1 MGLAKAFNSGR
12 LLGMAEV
19 KLVFPELSG
28 VERGAKLLAQDF
40 KSKPLYYLARE
51 SIQNSLDA
59 WTKEARDAGKP
70 ARVIFRLHEVPKGKV
85 ICRDEILKAF
95 ERAEK
100 YWESRQSMFQSI
112 WDAAD
117 SALTS
122 DKVRILEIS
131 DYNTCGL
138 EGDDRKVGG
147 RWHSLVKSEGV
158 PNPNAGAGGSY
169 GIGKMAPFACSD
181 ARTVLYSTKTQ
192 EGHAFQGVCRLATFE
207 QERVRRAPD
216 GFIGLDTGP
225 KSEPYIAVRKE
236 KDIPSLFL
244 RSEIGTSVWCVGF
257 IKQKHWAREVIA
269 ASLDSFWLA
278 IHLGHLEVDVVD
290 EHGEATQINK
300 RTLSAVIAAAGD
312 KAHLAKCSLAAYE
325 TTKPEHRLVS
335 PEKALFHS
343 LLGHVKL
350 YLAFGSKDTCSNECY
365 QVRNNFMRIRSKRWR
380 CPVDYT
386 AVVVCDDPQ
395 GAAYLRSMEPPSH
408 EDWVPAL
415 LGPSEQTRAGKALND
430 LEQWLRS
437 SINTA
442 ASAGA
447 GDEIIEELTFDG
459 ENDQGTQGT
468 DLQVQ
473 EEPVDPFGAN
483 TPVKVDDGDD
493 SGYGGVKGV
502 KRSKGGKKERK
513 EPIPRPDG
521 TVDGGYFYVRV
532 LSANSVSA
540 RIQLTRI
547 APFAG
552 KIPVALAFT
561 ALGSEGELE
570 AQKPT
575 TCEILGVGTLTKE
588 GATSAFFS
596 VEPNQIDRDNLTLEV
611 ALANARDMRLGVRF
625 KFKA

>member
-1 MGLAKAFNSGR
+1 MMFIGQIVA
-12 LLGMAEV
+12 MADI

-59 WTKEARDAGKP
+59 WTKEARAEGKP
-70 ARVIFRLHEVPKGKV
+70 ARVIFRLHEVPKGRV
-85 ICRDEILKAF
+85 VCREEILKAF

-100 YWESRQSMFQSI
+100 YWESRQSMFQQI
-112 WDAAD
+112 WDAARA
-117 SALTS
+117 SLTS

-158 PNPNAGAGGSY
+158 PNPNAAAGGSY

-236 KDIPSLFL
+236 KDIPALFQ
-244 RSEIGTSVWCVGF
+244 RAEIGTSVWCLGF
-257 IKQKHWAREVIA
+257 IKQKNWLREIVA

-290 EHGEATQINK
+290 EHGQPVSINK
-300 RTLSAVIAAAGD
+300 KTLSKVIESVGD

-325 TTKPEHRLVS
+325 TEVKEHRLIS
-335 PEKALFHS
+335 PSDAPFHS

-350 YLAFGSKDTCSNECY
+350 YLAFGLKDSCSNECY
-365 QVRNNFMRIRSKRWR
+365 QVRNNYMRIRSNRWR

-386 AVVVCDDPQ
+386 AVVVCDDAK
-395 GAAYLRSMEPPSH
+395 GAEYLRAMEPPSH
-408 EDWVPAL
+408 EDWLPSL
-415 LGPSEQTRAGKALND
+415 LGQSEQTRAGKALND

-442 ASAGA
+442 AAAGS

-459 ENDQGTQGT
+459 ENDEGNQGT
-468 DLQVQ
+468 DLKVN
-473 EEPVDPFGAN
+473 EDSVDPFGAN
-483 TPVKVDDGDD
+483 TPVKLKEGDE

-502 KRSKGGKKERK
+502 KRGKGGTRK
-513 EPIPRPDG
+513 DPIPRPDG
-521 TVDGGYFYVRV
+521 TVDGGYFYARV
-532 LSANSVSA
+532 LLATDTSAK
-540 RIQLTRI
+540 IKLTRVT
-547 APFAG
+547 PFSG
-552 KIPVALAFT
+552 KIPVAMAFT

-570 AQKPT
+570 AQKPVS
-575 TCEILGVGTLTKE
+575 CQIVGVAALDKE
-588 GATSAFFS
+588 SQNSPYFS
-596 VEPNQIDRDNLTLEV
+596 VTPDMLEAETLTLELT
-611 ALANARDMRLGVRF
+611 LANARDMRLGVRF

>member
-1 MGLAKAFNSGR
+1 
-12 LLGMAEV
+12 MADI

-59 WTKEARDAGKP
+59 WTPEARAAGKP
-70 ARVIFRLHEVPKGKV
+70 ARVVFRLHEIPKGKV
-85 ICRDEILKAF
+85 ICRDEILEAF
-95 ERAEK
+95 KRAEK
-100 YWESRQSMFQSI
+100 YWESRQSMFQPI
-112 WDAAD
+112 WDAARF
-117 SALTS
+117 SLTS

-236 KDIPSLFL
+236 KDIPSLFQ
-244 RSEIGTSVWCVGF
+244 RTEIGTSVWCLGF

-278 IHLGHLEVDVVD
+278 IHLGNLEVDVID
-290 EHGEATQINK
+290 ESGATTLINK
-300 RTLSAVIAAAGD
+300 KTLGAVIAGAGD
-312 KAHLAKCSLAAYE
+312 KAHLAKCSLAAFE

-335 PEKALFHS
+335 PETATFHN

-350 YLAFGSKDTCSNECY
+350 FLSFGTKDTCSNECY
-365 QVRNNFMRIRSKRWR
+365 QVRNNFMRIRSNRWR

-415 LGPSEQTRAGKALND
+415 LGPVEQNRAGRALNV
-430 LEQWLRS
+430 LEHWLRS
-437 SINTA
+437 AINSA
-442 ASAGA
+442 AAAGS

-483 TPVKVDDGDD
+483 TPVKVTEGDT
-493 SGYGGVKGV
+493 SGYGGIKGE
-502 KRSKGGKKERK
+502 KPGKGTKNPRK
-513 EPIPRPDG
+513 DPIPRPDG
-521 TVDGGYFYVRV
+521 TVDGGYFYARV
-532 LSANSVSA
+532 LSATA
-540 RIQLTRI
+540 TAAKIQLTRI
-547 APFAG
+547 APFGG
-552 KIPVALAFT
+552 KVPVALGFT

-570 AQKPT
+570 TQKPT
-575 TCEILGVGTLTKE
+575 ACELVGAGPLVKE
-588 GATSAFFS
+588 GSNSAFFT
-596 VEPNQIDRDNLTLEV
+596 VEPSQIERDSLTLELT
-611 ALANARDMRLGVRF
+611 LANARDMRLGVRF

>member
-1 MGLAKAFNSGR
+1 
-12 LLGMAEV
+12 MADI
-19 KLVFPELSG
+19 KLVFPELRG

-59 WTKEARDAGKP
+59 WTKEARADGEP
-70 ARVIFRLHEVPKGKV
+70 ARVVFRLHEVPKGRV
-85 ICRDEILKAF
+85 VCREEILKAF

-100 YWESRQSMFQSI
+100 YWESRQSMFQQI
-112 WDAAD
+112 WDAARA
-117 SALTS
+117 SLTS

-158 PNPNAGAGGSY
+158 PNPNAAAGGSY

-207 QERVRRAPD
+207 QDRVRRAPD
-216 GFIGLDTGP
+216 GFIGFANGP
-225 KSEPYIAVRKE
+225 SSEPYVAVRKE
-236 KDIPSLFL
+236 KDIPALFQ
-244 RSEIGTSVWCVGF
+244 RNEIGTSVWCLGF
-257 IKQKHWAREVIA
+257 IKQKNWLREVVA

-278 IHLGHLEVDVVD
+278 IHLGHLEVDVVA
-290 EHGEATQINK
+290 EHGQPVSINK
-300 RTLSAVIAAAGD
+300 KTLSKVIEFIGD

-325 TTKPEHRLVS
+325 TEVKEHRLIS
-335 PEKALFHS
+335 PSDAPFHS

-350 YLAFGSKDTCSNECY
+350 YLAFGLKDSCSNECY
-365 QVRNNFMRIRSKRWR
+365 QVRNNYMRIRSNRWR

-386 AVVVCDDPQ
+386 AVVVCDDAK
-395 GAAYLRSMEPPSH
+395 GAEYLRSMEPPSH
-408 EDWVPAL
+408 EDWLPSL
-415 LGPSEQTRAGKALND
+415 LGQSEQTRAGKALND

-442 ASAGA
+442 AAAGS

-459 ENDQGTQGT
+459 ENDEGNQGT
-468 DLQVQ
+468 DLKVH
-473 EEPVDPFGAN
+473 EDFVDPFGAN
-483 TPVKVDDGDD
+483 TPVQLKEGDE

-502 KRSKGGKKERK
+502 KRGKGGTRK
-513 EPIPRPDG
+513 DPIPRPDG
-521 TVDGGYFYVRV
+521 TVDGGYFYARV
-532 LSANSVSA
+532 LSATETSA
-540 RIQLTRI
+540 KIMLTRVT
-547 APFAG
+547 PFSG
-552 KIPVALAFT
+552 KIPVSIAFT

-570 AQKPT
+570 AQRPT
-575 TCEILGVGTLTKE
+575 SCEIVGIATLDKE
-588 GATSAFFS
+588 GPNSPYFS
-596 VEPNQIDRDNLTLEV
+596 VTADMLCAEILTLELT
-611 ALANARDMRLGVRF
+611 LANARDMRLGVRF

>member
-1 MGLAKAFNSGR
+1 
-12 LLGMAEV
+12 MADI

-59 WTKEARDAGKP
+59 WTKEARAEGKP
-70 ARVIFRLHEVPKGKV
+70 ARVVFRLHEIPKGRV
-85 ICRDEILKAF
+85 VCRDEILKAF

-100 YWESRQSMFQSI
+100 YWESRQSMFQPI
-112 WDAAD
+112 WDAAQT
-117 SALTS
+117 SLTA

-158 PNPNAGAGGSY
+158 PNPNSSAGGSY

-181 ARTVLYSTKTQ
+181 ARTVLYSTKTA

-207 QERVRRAPD
+207 QDRVRRAPD
-216 GFIGLDTGP
+216 GFIGFDTGP

-236 KDIPSLFL
+236 RDIPSLFL
-244 RSEIGTSVWCVGF
+244 RTEIGTSVWCLGF
-257 IKQKHWAREVIA
+257 IKQKNWSREVVA
-269 ASLDSFWLA
+269 ATLDSFWLA
-278 IHLGHLEVDVVD
+278 IHLGNLEVDVID
-290 EHGEATQINK
+290 EHGQAVSINK
-300 RTLSAVIAAAGD
+300 KTLSKVIESVGD

-325 TTKPEHRLVS
+325 TEVKEHRLVS
-335 PEKALFHS
+335 SSDAPFHS

-350 YLAFGSKDTCSNECY
+350 YLAFGEKDSCSNECY
-365 QVRNNFMRIRSKRWR
+365 QVRNNFMRIRSNRWR

-386 AVVVCDDPQ
+386 AVVICDDAK
-395 GAAYLRSMEPPSH
+395 GAEYLRSMEPPSH
-408 EDWVPAL
+408 EDWLPSL
-415 LGPSEQTRAGKALND
+415 LGQSEQTRAGKALND

-442 ASAGA
+442 AAAGS
-447 GDEIIEELTFDG
+447 GDEIIEQLTFDG
-459 ENDQGTQGT
+459 ENDEGNQGT
-468 DLQVQ
+468 DLKVQ
-473 EEPVDPFGAN
+473 EDNVDPFGA
-483 TPVKVDDGDD
+483 TTQVRVHEGDET
-493 SGYGGVKGV
+493 GYGGVKGV
-502 KRSKGGKKERK
+502 KRGKGGKRRD
-513 EPIPRPDG
+513 PVPRPDG
-521 TVDGGYFYVRV
+521 TVDGGYFYARV
-532 LSANSVSA
+532 LAATESSAK
-540 RIQLTRI
+540 IKLTKVL
-547 APFAG
+547 PFSG
-552 KIPVALAFT
+552 KIPVSMAFT

-570 AQKPT
+570 AQRPT
-575 TCEILGVGTLTKE
+575 SCEIVGIAALDKE
-588 GATSAFFS
+588 SQTSPYFTVTPAMLDAE
-596 VEPNQIDRDNLTLEV
+596 VLTLEV